1 MYILGL
7 GEAWSR
13 ISWECGKWETQT
25 PTYGYYSLCCTPEY
39 YTYLAWIEQ
48 FYSKLLVWLT
58 DWLGMLRF
66 VMDRRT
72 RRALRLL
79 SPLGTHTCYHSI
91 HLTQISPL
99 INSLKTISINCGQFT
114 KKGVGHCSV
123 DSLIR
128 LATLPPQ
135 VGTTRREEG
144 EGAGAAGPEVKIIII
159 VQIIQM

>member
-1 MYILGL
+1 MASERHKPQDTVTTVCVALQNIIHISPGL
-7 GEAWSR
+7 NNSIPSCWSG
-13 ISWECGKWETQT
+13 S
-25 PTYGYYSLCCTPEY
+25 
-39 YTYLAWIEQ
+39 
-48 FYSKLLVWLT
+48 LT
-58 DWLGMLRF
+58 DWGMLRF

-99 INSLKTISINCGQFT
+99 INLMKTISINCGEFT

-144 EGAGAAGPEVKIIII
+144 EGEGAGAAGPEVKIIII

>member
-1 MYILGL
+1 MLSPTPIMQILPTLSSEKIENFSEKERTKEREMYILGL
-7 GEAWSR
+7 EEAWSR

-72 RRALRLL
+72 RRALRLF

-99 INSLKTISINCGQFT
+99 INLMKTISINCVHSLQR
-114 KKGVGHCSV
+114 KGW
-123 DSLIR
+123 D
-128 LATLPPQ
+128 
-135 VGTTRREEG
+135 
-144 EGAGAAGPEVKIIII
+144 I
-159 VQIIQM
+159 VLLTAW